1 MQRNSLIVLLA
12 VTLLAVI
19 VAVVSGSSGG
29 PNSNPLTGRPVLA
42 DLASQLGEVGQVTL
56 VHGAD
61 KTTLIRRDGKWVV
74 SERNNYPADAE
85 KLRQLLLGLAGL
97 TYVEPK
103 TKEAQ
108 NYPRLQVEDAGA
120 PNSQSTLITVSGEQ
134 GTLLGEVIAGKRL
147 VDALGGGDDG
157 VYVRKPGDAQSWLA
171 RGTLDL
177 SDASGWLDP
186 ALTDLPADGVKE
198 VLLTSPDNSRLT
210 ISRVQPGDKF
220 TLAEL
225 PKNRKLRSDDALDGV
240 AGALGGLQLT
250 DVAPASGFVWPKSG
264 TSHARFT
271 FFNGLVVTVDLADQ
285 DKTSWAHFTATGA
298 GDSSAQAQQLNDG
311 FANWVYVLP
320 AFKAG
325 LLKTRMA
332 DLLPAPAPPPK
343 LSSP

>member
-1 MQRNSLIVLLA
+1 MQRNSLIALLI
-12 VTLLAVI
+12 VTLAAV
-19 VAVVSGSSGG
+19 VLAVVSGSGGG

-42 DLASQLGEVGQVTL
+42 DLASHLGEVAQVTL

-61 KTTLIRRDGKWVV
+61 KTTLIRRDNQWVV
-74 SERNNYPADAE
+74 SERQDYPADAE

-120 PNSQSTLITVSGEQ
+120 PNSQSTLITVSGAQ
-134 GTLLGEVIAGKRL
+134 GALLGEVIAGKRL

-177 SDASGWLDP
+177 SGASGWLDP
-186 ALTDLPADGVKE
+186 ALADLPADGVKE

-210 ISRVQPGDKF
+210 IARAQPGDPF

-225 PKNRKLRSDDALDGV
+225 SKNRKLRSDDALDGV
-240 AGALGGLQLT
+240 ASALGGLQLT
-250 DVAPASGFVWPKSG
+250 DVAPASGFVWPKTG
-264 TSHARFT
+264 TYHASFI
-271 FFNGLVVTVDLADQ
+271 FFNGLVVTADLADQ
-285 DKTSWAHFTATGA
+285 DKTSWARFIATGT
-298 GDSSAQAQQLNDG
+298 GDATAQAKQLNDN

-320 AFKAG
+320 AFKVD
-325 LLKTRMA
+325 LLKTRLA
-332 DLLPAPAPPPK
+332 DLLPAPSPK
-343 LSSP
+343 LTP

>member
-1 MQRNSLIVLLA
+1 MQRNSLIALLA
-12 VTLLAVI
+12 LTLLAVI
-19 VAVVSGSSGG
+19 VAAVSSSGGG
-29 PNSNPLTGRPVLA
+29 PNSNPLTGRPVLT
-42 DLASQLGEVGQVTL
+42 DLASHLGEVEQVAL

-61 KTTLIRRDGKWVV
+61 KTTLIRRDKQWIV
-74 SERNNYPADAE
+74 SERNDYPADAE

-103 TKEAQ
+103 TREAQ
-108 NYPRLQVEDAGA
+108 NYPRLQVEDAGT
-120 PNSQSTLITVSGEQ
+120 PNSQSTLITVSGAQ
-134 GTLLGEVIAGKRL
+134 GELLGEVIAGKRL

-171 RGTLDL
+171 SGTLDL
-177 SDASGWLDP
+177 PGAPGWLDP
-186 ALTDLPADGVKE
+186 DLADLPADGVKE
-198 VLLTSPDNSRLT
+198 VLLTAPDNSRLT
-210 ISRVQPGDKF
+210 IFRAQPGDKF

-225 PKNRKLRSDDALDGV
+225 AKNRQLRSDDSLDGV
-240 AGALGGLQLT
+240 AGALGGLQLA
-250 DVAPASGFVWPKSG
+250 DVAPASGFVWPKTA

-285 DKTSWAHFTATGA
+285 DKTSWARFTVAGT
-298 GDSSAQAQQLNDG
+298 GDSAAQAQQLNSG

-320 AFKAG
+320 AFKAS

-332 DLLPAPAPPPK
+332 DLLPAAPSK